1 MKNSRTLYVEFRS
14 LDDIG
19 KDLLA
24 VYKTRT
30 PKTQPKD
37 VVYFDTVSSFRA
49 FMTLQKLEIL
59 AMIAT
64 AEPKSIYE
72 LCQLLDRGLAA
83 VQRDCQMLE
92 TARFIRFE
100 KQKGGRGSIKP
111 RLAFD
116 YDRIVVQ
123 TPEHPY
129 SLKFEAA

>member
-1 MKNSRTLYVEFRS
+1 MKNKRTLYVEFKS
-14 LDDIG
+14 LGDMG

-30 PKTQPKD
+30 PKIQPKD
-37 VVYFDTVSSFRA
+37 VVYFDTVSSFRG
-49 FMTLQKLEIL
+49 FMTLQKIEIL
-59 AMIAT
+59 TMIAT

-83 VQRDCQMLE
+83 VQKDCQVLE
-92 TARFIRFE
+92 ASRFIVFE

-111 RLAFD
+111 KLVFD
-116 YDRIVVQ
+116 YDRIVVK